1 MKIEI
6 LTSNGELRIYFE
18 QKRQNLD
25 VYKLKSELFFDWT
38 KSSSNISMNL
48 GTNSV
53 FLKFKLDTA
62 LFNNGSSIDT
72 VETFTT
78 ITQVL
83 IAFA

>member
-18 QKRQNLD
+18 QNRQNLD
-25 VYKLKSELFFDWT
+25 VCELKSELFFNWT

-48 GTNSV
+48 GTTSA
-53 FLKFKLDTA
+53 FLKFKFDAA
-62 LFNNGSSIDT
+62 LFNNGSKIDT
-72 VETFTT
+72 AETFPT